1 MSSPA
6 TPARSSSWLI
16 VVLGFLVLAAAF
28 SGRATLSLVMPD
40 LEVEMGWTRT
50 FLSSIAA
57 ASLMVMA
64 GLAPFAGRFVDKHG
78 ARLVLVT
85 GVVILGL
92 GCFAVALSQGAV
104 LFVLA
109 FAGLFALGQ
118 GLAAMSVISTAIAQ
132 ANPPRIGLATGIA
145 TSGATAGQL
154 FIVPLIGAILL
165 YADWRWCFAATGLL
179 CLLLVPF
186 LWRHMPGKPV
196 DDDGADTAGA
206 GKKTLRQDLLH
217 ILKSPTFHLLFWSF
231 FICGYTTSGVI
242 ETHFMPF
249 ASFCGF
255 GPVPSTM
262 AFGVLSAAN
271 LGGMI
276 LVGWLTDRM
285 NRPLL
290 LGMIYLIRGLS
301 FILLL
306 NVGADYTTLVMF
318 AVIFGVV
325 DFSTVP
331 VTASLVKSHLG
342 LPVMGLSMGL
352 ISAGHAVGAAL
363 GAFLGGYLFDLYS
376 AYYWVWLSSMALAVL
391 AGLMVFL
398 IRQKPP
404 ASMMVAAE

>member
-6 TPARSSSWLI
+6 TPSRPSARLI
-16 VVLGFLVLAAAF
+16 VILGFLVLAVAF

-40 LEVEMGWTRT
+40 LEAEMGWTRT

-57 ASLMVMA
+57 ASLVMMA
-64 GLAPFAGRFVDKHG
+64 ALAPFAGRFVDRHG

-104 LFVLA
+104 LFILA

-118 GLAAMSVISTAIAQ
+118 GLAAMSVVSTAIAQ
-132 ANPPRIGLATGIA
+132 ATDERVGLATGIA
-145 TSGATAGQL
+145 TSGATAGQFL
-154 FIVPLIGAILL
+154 IVPLIGAVLL
-165 YADWRWCFAATGLL
+165 YADWRWCFATTGLL
-179 CLLLVPF
+179 CFLLVPF
-186 LWRHMPGKPV
+186 LWRHMPGKP
-196 DDDGADTAGA
+196 ADAKDASGA
-206 GKKTLRQDLLH
+206 GEKTLRRDLLH

-242 ETHFMPF
+242 ETHFLPF

-262 AFGVLSAAN
+262 AFSVLSVAN

-290 LGMIYLIRGLS
+290 LGLIYLIRGLS

-306 NVGADYTTLVMF
+306 NIGADYSTLILF
-318 AVIFGVV
+318 AVLFGTV

-331 VTASLVKSHLG
+331 VTASLVQSHLG
-342 LPVMGLSMGL
+342 LHVMGLSMGL
-352 ISAGHAVGAAL
+352 ISAGHAIGAAI

-398 IRQKPP
+398 IREKPP
-404 ASMMVAAE
+404 VSMMVAAE

>member
-1 MSSPA
+1 MLSPA
-6 TPARSSSWLI
+6 PFSRPSPRLI
-16 VVLGFLVLAAAF
+16 VVLGFLVLAVAF

-40 LEVEMGWTRT
+40 LESEMGWTRT

-57 ASLMVMA
+57 ASLMMMA

-92 GCFAVALSQGAV
+92 GCLAVALSQGAV
-104 LFVLA
+104 LFILA

-118 GLAAMSVISTAIAQ
+118 GLAAMSVVSTAIAQ
-132 ANPPRIGLATGIA
+132 ARPQRIGLSTGIA
-145 TSGATAGQL
+145 TSGATAGQFL
-154 FIVPLIGAILL
+154 IVPLIAAIAV
-165 YADWRWCFAATGLL
+165 YADWRWCFAVTGLL
-179 CLLLVPF
+179 CFLLAPL
-186 LWRHMPGKPV
+186 LWRHMPGKP
-196 DDDGADTAGA
+196 ADTANASGT
-206 GKKTLRQDLLH
+206 GEKTLRRDLLH
-217 ILKSPTFHLLFWSF
+217 VLKSPTFHLLFWSF

-242 ETHFMPF
+242 ETHFLPF

-255 GPVPSTM
+255 GPVPSAA
-262 AFGVLSAAN
+262 AFGMLSHAN

-290 LGMIYLIRGLS
+290 LGMIYLIRGMS

-306 NVGADYTTLVMF
+306 NIGADYTTLVLF
-318 AVIFGVV
+318 AVIFGTV

-342 LPVMGLSMGL
+342 LHVMGLSMGL
-352 ISAGHAVGAAL
+352 ISAGHAIGAAL
-363 GAFLGGYLFDLYS
+363 GAFLGGYLFDLYA

-404 ASMMVAAE
+404 VSMMAAAE

>member
-6 TPARSSSWLI
+6 LPSAPSARLI
-16 VVLGFLVLAAAF
+16 VVLGFLVLAVAF

-40 LEVEMGWTRT
+40 LEIEQGWTRT

-57 ASLMVMA
+57 ASLVMMA
-64 GLAPFAGRFVDKHG
+64 ALAPFAGRFVDRHG
-78 ARLVLVT
+78 ARMVLVT

-104 LFVLA
+104 LFILA

-118 GLAAMSVISTAIAQ
+118 GLASMSVISTAIAQ
-132 ANPPRIGLATGIA
+132 AKPERLGLSTGIA
-145 TSGATAGQL
+145 TSGATAGQFL
-154 FIVPLIGAILL
+154 IVPLIAVIAI

-179 CLLLVPF
+179 CFLLVPF
-186 LWRHMPGKPV
+186 LWRHMPGKP
-196 DDDGADTAGA
+196 ADAASASDAGE
-206 GKKTLRQDLLH
+206 KTLRRDLVH
-217 ILKSPTFHLLFWSF
+217 VLKSPTFHLLFWSF

-242 ETHFMPF
+242 ETHFLPF

-255 GPVPSTM
+255 GPVPSAT
-262 AFGVLSAAN
+262 AFGILSVAN

-290 LGMIYLIRGLS
+290 LGLIYLIRGLS

-306 NVGADYTTLVMF
+306 NIGADYTTLVLF
-318 AVIFGVV
+318 AVIFGTV

-342 LPVMGLSMGL
+342 LHVMGLSMGL
-352 ISAGHAVGAAL
+352 ISAGHAIGAAL

-404 ASMMVAAE
+404 AAMMAAAE

>member
-1 MSSPA
+1 MSQ
-6 TPARSSSWLI
+6 SSSRSPSPWLI
-16 VVLGFLVLAAAF
+16 VALGFLVLAVAF
-28 SGRATLSLVMPD
+28 AGRATLSLVMPD
-40 LEVEMGWTRT
+40 LEAEMGWTRT

-57 ASLMVMA
+57 ASLVMMA
-64 GLAPFAGRFVDKHG
+64 GLAPFAGRFVDRHG

-85 GVVILGL
+85 GMIILGL
-92 GCFAVALSQGAV
+92 GCFAVALSHGVV
-104 LFVLA
+104 LFILA

-118 GLAAMSVISTAIAQ
+118 GLASMSVVSTAIAQ
-132 ANPPRIGLATGIA
+132 ARHEKVGFATGIA
-145 TSGATAGQL
+145 TSGATAGQIL
-154 FIVPLIGAILL
+154 ILPLIATIAI
-165 YADWRWCFAATGLL
+165 YADWRWCFAATSLL
-179 CLLLVPF
+179 CFLLVPF
-186 LWRHMPGKPV
+186 LWRFMPGRP
-196 DDDGADTAGA
+196 ADTGQGDASAVGQ
-206 GKKTLRQDLLH
+206 KTLRRDLLH

-242 ETHFMPF
+242 ETHFLPF

-255 GPVPSTM
+255 GRVPSAA
-262 AFGVLSAAN
+262 AFGALSVAN

-290 LGMIYLIRGLS
+290 LGLIYLIRGLS
-301 FILLL
+301 FVLLL
-306 NVGADYTTLVMF
+306 NIGADYATLVLF
-318 AVIFGVV
+318 AVIFGTV

-342 LPVMGLSMGL
+342 LHVMGLSMGL
-352 ISAGHAVGAAL
+352 ISAGHAIGAAI

-404 ASMMVAAE
+404 TVVAMPA

>member
-1 MSSPA
+1 MSPPA
-6 TPARSSSWLI
+6 MPSRPSARLI
-16 VVLGFLVLAAAF
+16 VILGFLTLAVAF
-28 SGRATLSLVMPD
+28 AGRATLSLVMPD
-40 LEVEMGWTRT
+40 LEAEMGWTRT
-50 FLSSIAA
+50 FLSSTAA
-57 ASLMVMA
+57 ASLVMMA
-64 GLAPFAGRFVDKHG
+64 ALAPFAGRFVDRHG

-104 LFVLA
+104 LFILA

-118 GLAAMSVISTAIAQ
+118 GLAAMSVVSTAIAQ
-132 ANPPRIGLATGIA
+132 ATDERVGLATGIA
-145 TSGATAGQL
+145 TSGATVGQFL
-154 FIVPLIGAILL
+154 IVPLIAAIAV
-165 YADWRWCFAATGLL
+165 YADWRWCFAVTGLL
-179 CLLLVPF
+179 CFLLVPF
-186 LWRHMPGKPV
+186 LWCHMPGKPANAENALAT
-196 DDDGADTAGA
+196 GE
-206 GKKTLRQDLLH
+206 KTLRRDFIH

-242 ETHFMPF
+242 ETHFLPF

-255 GPVPSTM
+255 GPVPSAA
-262 AFGVLSAAN
+262 AFGVLSVAN

-276 LVGWLTDRM
+276 LVGWLTDLM

-306 NVGADYTTLVMF
+306 NIGADYSTLVLF
-318 AVIFGVV
+318 AVIFGTV

-342 LPVMGLSMGL
+342 LHVMGWSMGL
-352 ISAGHAVGAAL
+352 ISAGHAIGAAI
-363 GAFLGGYLFDLYS
+363 GAFLGGYLFDLFS